1 MDWSPT
7 SRTRIAAISS
17 ACIAIWL
24 GSAVANQ
31 EMFLPG
37 LVVGGLG
44 LLLLVTIQPVPVDA
58 LLLGGVLFGYIVGNR
73 GFAQLHPPNLP
84 LLPAEFALVVSGAI
98 IGVRC
103 TQHRILPLRTDFIN
117 LAILTWIAIS
127 SVRLFADVKTF
138 GFMALRDYATVY
150 YAAFFYLGQQ
160 AAASTTGRSFLRSC
174 LIISCIGLAVMFPL
188 FVKFP
193 AVFFGPLSF
202 QGVPIIFFKGDLAG
216 TFLAVGSILFYVRY
230 EQRRSVVALIASLI
244 FAGGTLLT
252 NNRASMLGLIAA
264 TLLLGMARR
273 WRFAVIQV
281 LAAAIAATMILFV
294 VYVRGT
300 SWHQT
305 PLYGLYERTMSLVD
319 PSGQRTYSNED
330 AADKGDNNRFR
341 MVWWR
346 AVYDETI
353 SIAPLTGLGY
363 GYDLADRFV
372 EKYYPEAGEEF
383 TTRSPHNVVLTVF
396 ARTGLAGLLPFLA
409 VIAALLVSTIRTARS
424 DLESGGLWLGCCAIL
439 VSACFG
445 VVLEGPMGAVVFW
458 TVLGVA
464 NACRYPADE
473 ALRDQTAS
481 ATDPSKPA
489 TIESATP
496 V

>member
-7 SRTRIAAISS
+7 SRTRIAAVSS
-17 ACIAIWL
+17 ACLAIWL

-58 LLLGGVLFGYIVGNR
+58 LLLGGVLVGYIDGNR

-84 LLPAEFALVVSGAI
+84 LLPAEFAMLVSAAI
-98 IGVRC
+98 IGARC
-103 TQHRILPLRTDFIN
+103 TQQRILPLRSDFLN

-127 SVRLFADVKTF
+127 SVRLYADVRTF
-138 GFMALRDYATVY
+138 GLMALRDYATVY
-150 YAAFFYLGQQ
+150 YAVFFYLGQQ
-160 AAASTTGRSFLRSC
+160 AAASATGRSFLRSC
-174 LIISCIGLAVMFPL
+174 LVIACIGLAVLFPL
-188 FVKFP
+188 FIKFP
-193 AVFFGPLSF
+193 DVFFGFLSF
-202 QGVPIIFFKGDLAG
+202 QGAPIIFFKGDLAG

-230 EQRRSVVALIASLI
+230 EQRRSMVALVASLF
-244 FAGGTLLT
+244 FAGGTLMT
-252 NNRASMLGLIAA
+252 NNRASMLGLIAV
-264 TLLLGMARR
+264 TLLLGAARR
-273 WRFAVIQV
+273 WRFAIIQASAAA
-281 LAAAIAATMILFV
+281 LAAMVILFV

-305 PLYGLYERTMSLVD
+305 PLYGLYERAMSLAD
-319 PSGQRTYSNED
+319 PTGQRTYSNED

-346 AVYDETI
+346 AVYDETT

-383 TTRSPHNVVLTVF
+383 TTRSPHNVLLTVF
-396 ARTGLAGLLPFLA
+396 ARTGVVGLLPFLA
-409 VIAALLVSTIRTARS
+409 VIGALVVFTIRTART
-424 DLESGGLWLGCCAIL
+424 DLENGALWLGCCIIL

-458 TVLGVA
+458 TVLGMA
-464 NACRYPADE
+464 NASRYSADG
-473 ALRDQTAS
+473 ALPDKTAPES
-481 ATDPSKPA
+481 EQPKPA
-489 TIESATP
+489 AIQSAPTG
-496 V
+496 